1 MLVYSQIAY
10 KHAYLLWLIQETEL
24 RGEDEEVSE
33 RRDLGALRG
42 VFFNNCGTHTAMEAR
57 DGRELGDSLACV
69 SSYKPVMEAWKGTGH
84 WPLAT
89 QVLCHH
95 QWGQSDQQ
103 LLSSHHQTSHTKLA
117 EIWVNENLQ
126 SLAQT
131 KNLSHGTRC
140 WEGQADAVG
149 HLAACFVRFT
159 NAQEL
164 SPLSFQVKS
173 SSWIYWQ
180 SQSLGKRKEKGPY
193 LTLNQPSLT

>member
-84 WPLAT
+84 WPHRSSAIT
-89 QVLCHH
+89 NEDNQ
-95 QWGQSDQQ
+95 
-103 LLSSHHQTSHTKLA
+103 LSSSFLLIIKLPTPSWLEFGSMKTS
-117 EIWVNENLQ
+117 
-126 SLAQT
+126 
-131 KNLSHGTRC
+131 SH
-140 WEGQADAVG
+140 
-149 HLAACFVRFT
+149 
-159 NAQEL
+159 
-164 SPLSFQVKS
+164 
-173 SSWIYWQ
+173 
-180 SQSLGKRKEKGPY
+180 
-193 LTLNQPSLT
+193 